1 MDKKEGIVF
10 FDELGFG
17 WLLDADVLKTI
28 REKQSTDQMLIQQ
41 SLAELF
47 GKLKPL

>member
-1 MDKKEGIVF
+1 MDKKKGIIF

-17 WLLDADVLKTI
+17 WLLDADTLKTI
-28 REKQSTDQMLIQQ
+28 REKHSIEQALIQR

-47 GKLKPL
+47 GKIEPC